1 MYAKE
6 DILRKYPGAWLF
18 LDNVFPEQRYNED
31 RRIEE
36 ANIVIQWHKDNGT
49 EDTLESTYRGDFYKP
64 VKGSPEESLYWGD
77 FYTKNRRF
85 QKV

>member
-18 LDNVFPEQRYNED
+18 VDNAFPEQSYNED

-49 EDTLESTYRGDFYKP
+49 EETLNQLIAATSTNP
-64 VKGSPEESLYWGD
+64 
-77 FYTKNRRF
+77 
-85 QKV
+85 